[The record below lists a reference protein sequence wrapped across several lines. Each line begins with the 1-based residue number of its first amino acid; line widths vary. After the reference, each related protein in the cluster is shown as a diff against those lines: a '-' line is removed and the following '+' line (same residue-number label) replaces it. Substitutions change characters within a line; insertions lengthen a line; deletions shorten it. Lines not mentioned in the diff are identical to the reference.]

1 MNINKFHNEL
11 LEALGDTTGANDINE
26 FRVKF
31 VAAMADLVA
40 DAVTNQFDATD
51 ARNAI
56 KTKTQI
62 AALTGGS
69 TAANI
74 VTALQA

>member
-11 LEALGDTTGANDINE
+11 LEALGDTTGASDINE

-51 ARNAI
+51 AEVAI
-56 KTKTQI
+56 ATKTEV
-62 AALTGGS
+62 AALTSGS
-69 TAANI
+69 NAAAI
-74 VTALQA
+74 VAALQA

>member
-11 LEALGDTTGANDINE
+11 LEALGDTTGANNINE

-31 VAAMADLVA
+31 VAAITTLQTQAS
-40 DAVTNQFDATD
+40 DANIEAVIA
-51 ARNAI
+51 A
-56 KTKTQI
+56 KTEI
-62 AALTGGS
+62 AALTGSS
-69 TAANI
+69 TAADI